1 MARKEKTQRR
11 RLAGAWLSSVL
22 SISLVLI
29 LVGAAAILAVNARK
43 VSNYFKEHM
52 QMEVLFHQEVSEAQA
67 EAYAA
72 SLEGRPFVNTT
83 RLVTREEGAMELQE
97 MLGEDFLSVFEG
109 TSVPLSLELTLK
121 ADYVNADSLAMVD
134 AALRESPLVEG
145 VESRTPLVDALNS
158 NLSTL
163 GIVLG
168 VLILLM
174 LFISFVLIGNTV
186 RLNILARRFT
196 VRTMQLVGAG
206 RSYIRRPFMRSA
218 LVMGLTASL
227 IAIAAIAAALY
238 TAFRGFPQAEGL
250 FGWQGMAVTALI
262 IIVTGVGICLIS
274 TFFAVNRVTDMD
286 KDQLYY

>member
-83 RLVTREEGAMELQE
+83 RLVTREEGARELQE